1 MSHAWDY
8 EARLAADANALERA
22 AFIRRTYAHLAA
34 AILAFVGL
42 ETVLLRF
49 VNIDP
54 LMDSMLHRGGH
65 WGMLILLLAF
75 VGCGWLAQ
83 YWAQAGTSRAVQYAG
98 LGLYVVVQAAI
109 FLPLLW
115 IADRYFSGQHLIETA
130 GIMTLTVFGGLTA
143 AVFVTRKDFS
153 FLRTILTVGG
163 FIAIGLVICAMLF
176 HLPLGVWFSFAMVA
190 LACGYILYD
199 TSNVLHHYR
208 TDQHVAAALALFASV
223 ALLFY
228 YILLILLQSANR
240 NR

>member
-8 EARLAADANALERA
+8 EARMAADANALERA
-22 AFIRRTYAHLAA
+22 AFIRRTYAHLAV

-54 LMDSMLHRGGH
+54 LMHSMLRGGN
-65 WGMLILLLAF
+65 WGMLILLVAF

-83 YWAQAGTSRAVQYAG
+83 SWAQSGSSRAVQYAG
-98 LGLYVVVQAAI
+98 LGLYVVLQAAI

-115 IADRYFSGQHLIETA
+115 FADRYFPGQHLIETA

-163 FIAIGLVICAMLF
+163 FIAIGLVVCAMLF

-208 TDQHVAAALALFASV
+208 TDQYVAAALALFASV

-228 YILLILLQSANR
+228 YILLILLQSAN
-240 NR
+240 NRR